1 MVDGTCLENKRS
13 ARVRG
18 FESLILRAL
27 KLIAMKK
34 SLILV
39 LAAAAMMLAGANAS
53 AQISIGVGP
62 ATRLYFANDQDAI
75 YGVGVQ
81 VNFEDS
87 MRMSD
92 WFGYSAGLDFGTY
105 KNKEYYVPGTSLTE
119 MYVDLPVRVK
129 FYIPLGGDVDL
140 FLFGGPVASVCVGS
154 HLRAGDT
161 KSSMFDEGF
170 SYSRYDV
177 LAGGGIGMEIAERFK
192 IALGYDHGL
201 LDRDKSSNEAKTMHV
216 AAAKFTVSCMF

>member
-53 AQISIGVGP
+53 AQISLGAGP
-62 ATRLYFANDQDAI
+62 ATRFYFANDRDVI

-87 MRMSD
+87 MRTSD

-119 MYVDLPVRVK
+119 MYVDIPVRMK
-129 FYIPLGGDVDL
+129 FYLPLGGDVDL
-140 FLFGGPVASVCVGS
+140 FLFGGPVASVCVRS
-154 HLRAGDT
+154 HLNVGDVKT
-161 KSSMFDEGF
+161 SQFEEG
-170 SYSRYDV
+170 STYSRYDV

-192 IALGYDHGL
+192 VALGYDHGL
-201 LDRDKSSNEAKTMHV
+201 LDRDKNSNEASTMHV

>member
-1 MVDGTCLENKRS
+1 MVDGGSLENCCT
-13 ARVRG
+13 ATYRG
-18 FESLILRAL
+18 FESLRLRTQI
-27 KLIAMKK
+27 LIAMKK
-34 SLILV
+34 TLILV
-39 LAAAAMMLAGANAS
+39 LAAAAMMFAGANAS
-53 AQISIGVGP
+53 AQIALGVGP
-62 ATRLYFANDQDAI
+62 ATRFYFANGHDAI

-81 VNFEDS
+81 VNFEDN
-87 MRMSD
+87 MRLSD

-119 MYVDLPVRVK
+119 MYVDLPVRMK
-129 FYIPLGGDVDL
+129 FYLPLGGDVDL
-140 FLFGGPVASVCVGS
+140 FLFGGPVASVCVSS
-154 HLRAGDT
+154 HLKSGDV

-201 LDRDKSSNEAKTMHV
+201 LDRDKSEAKTMHV
-216 AAAKFTVSCMF
+216 AAAKFTISCLF